1 METIYLIIGFASGA
15 LIASIIALFLRKS
28 NNKSQSLEKENLNR
42 RLEDE
47 LKRGSELSSEI
58 ERIRLDNSTL
68 KAEKAK
74 VAATLEKTTEQLADE
89 RNTSREREMKYEETL
104 KMNRNLSGE
113 KGRLEKELEILQKQN
128 REEAAKRDAL
138 FTEQLRLAKE
148 EIKTLSQTIL
158 EERQKR
164 LQETN
169 KTQMESILTPL
180 EKQLRD
186 LKDRANEIHEKNI
199 SDRAAMA
206 KELEQLRKMN
216 ENISKEANDL
226 THALKGETKAQG
238 NWGEMLLE
246 RQLEYMGFEE
256 GKHYKKQSFIKDEC
270 GLDIK
275 NEEGKRLQPDIIIQY
290 PQGREVIIDS
300 KVSLTNYVNFIGA
313 TDEQERTD
321 QLKKHISS
329 LKRHIEE
336 LSAKQYGR
344 YNSKSPEFVMM
355 FVPNESAYITA
366 IKEDSNLW
374 NFAFERKILIVGPT
388 SILSALQLALDLWK
402 REDQSVNIQKIIDE
416 VCKLYD
422 KMASFCKTF
431 KGIGDNISNTQKKYD
446 EALKQLS
453 EGRGNIISRFE
464 NIQKMGLSPK
474 SKIALSA
481 KNGTD
486 ESSEST
492 ENLDE
497 LN

>member
-47 LKRGSELSSEI
+47 LKRGSELSSEV

-89 RNTSREREMKYEETL
+89 RNRSREREMKYEETL

-128 REEAAKRDAL
+128 REDAAKRDAL

-158 EERQKR
+158 EERQKK

-374 NFAFERKILIVGPT
+374 NFAFDRKILIVGPT

-453 EGRGNIISRFE
+453 EGRGNIIGRFD

-497 LN
+497 LS

>member
-47 LKRGSELSSEI
+47 LKRGSELSSEV

-89 RNTSREREMKYEETL
+89 RNRSREREMKYEETL

-128 REEAAKRDAL
+128 REDAAKRDAL

-158 EERQKR
+158 EERQKK

-453 EGRGNIISRFE
+453 EGRGNIIGRFE

>member
-89 RNTSREREMKYEETL
+89 RNRSREREMKYEETL

-158 EERQKR
+158 EERQKK

-453 EGRGNIISRFE
+453 EGRGNIIGRFE

-474 SKIALSA
+474 NKIALSA

-486 ESSEST
+486 ESSENT

-497 LN
+497 LS

>member
-28 NNKSQSLEKENLNR
+28 NNKSQSLEKENLNL

-374 NFAFERKILIVGPT
+374 NFAFDRKILIVGPT

-416 VCKLYD
+416 VSNLYD

-453 EGRGNIISRFE
+453 EGRGNIIGRFE

>member
-89 RNTSREREMKYEETL
+89 RNRSREREMKYEETL

-158 EERQKR
+158 EERQKK

-453 EGRGNIISRFE
+453 EGRGNIISRFD

>member
-1 METIYLIIGFASGA
+1 METIYLIIGLVSGA
-15 LIASIIALFLRKS
+15 LIASIIALFLRNS
-28 NNKSQSLEKENLNR
+28 NNKSRSLESENLNR

-47 LKRGSELSSEI
+47 LRKAGELCREI
-58 ERIRLDNSTL
+58 ERIRLENSNL
-68 KAEKAK
+68 NAEKAK
-74 VAATLEKTTEQLADE
+74 IAATLEKTTEQLTDE
-89 RNTSREREMKYEETL
+89 RNACREKELKYEETL

-113 KGRLEKELEILQKQN
+113 KGRLEKELEMLQKQN

-158 EERQKR
+158 EERQRK

-180 EKQLRD
+180 EKQLKD
-186 LKDRANEIHEKNI
+186 LKERANEIHEKNI
-199 SDRAAMA
+199 SDRATMA

-226 THALKGETKAQG
+226 TQALKGETKAQG

-256 GKHYKKQSFIKDEC
+256 GKHYKKQSFIKDEY
-270 GLDIK
+270 GLEIK

-374 NFAFERKILIVGPT
+374 NFAFDRKILIVGPT

-453 EGRGNIISRFE
+453 EGRGNIISRFD

-474 SKIALSA
+474 TKIALSA
-481 KNGTD
+481 KNDTD
-486 ESSEST
+486 GSSDSSD
-492 ENLDE
+492 NSNE
-497 LN
+497 LS

>member
-47 LKRGSELSSEI
+47 LKRGSELSSEV

-89 RNTSREREMKYEETL
+89 RNRSREREMKYEETL

-128 REEAAKRDAL
+128 REDAAKRDAL

-158 EERQKR
+158 EERQKK

-336 LSAKQYGR
+336 LAAKQYGR

-453 EGRGNIISRFE
+453 EGRGNIIGRFE

-497 LN
+497 LS

>member
-89 RNTSREREMKYEETL
+89 RNRSREREMKYEETL

-128 REEAAKRDAL
+128 REDAAKRDAL

-158 EERQKR
+158 EERQKK

-453 EGRGNIISRFE
+453 EGRGNIIGRFE

-497 LN
+497 LS

>member
-89 RNTSREREMKYEETL
+89 RNRSREREMKYEETL

-128 REEAAKRDAL
+128 REDAAKRDAL

-158 EERQKR
+158 EERQKK

-374 NFAFERKILIVGPT
+374 NFAFDRKILIVGPT

-453 EGRGNIISRFE
+453 EGRGNIIGRFE

-497 LN
+497 LS

>member
-47 LKRGSELSSEI
+47 LKRGSELSGEI

-74 VAATLEKTTEQLADE
+74 VAATLEKTTEQLTDE

-128 REEAAKRDAL
+128 REDAAKRDAL

-158 EERQKR
+158 EERQKK

-453 EGRGNIISRFE
+453 EGRGNIIGRFE

-497 LN
+497 LS

>member
-89 RNTSREREMKYEETL
+89 RNMSREREMKYEETL

-158 EERQKR
+158 EERQKK

-374 NFAFERKILIVGPT
+374 NFAFDRKILIVGPT

-453 EGRGNIISRFE
+453 EGRGNIISRFD

-497 LN
+497 LS

>member
-89 RNTSREREMKYEETL
+89 RNRSREREMKYEETL

-128 REEAAKRDAL
+128 REDAAKRDAL

-158 EERQKR
+158 EERQKK

-453 EGRGNIISRFE
+453 EGRGNIIGRFE

>member
-1 METIYLIIGFASGA
+1 METIYLIIGLVSGA
-15 LIASIIALFLRKS
+15 LIASIIALFLRNS
-28 NNKSQSLEKENLNR
+28 NNKSRSLESENLNR

-47 LKRGSELSSEI
+47 LRKAGELCREI
-58 ERIRLDNSTL
+58 ERIRRENSNL
-68 KAEKAK
+68 NAEKAK
-74 VAATLEKTTEQLADE
+74 IAATLEKTTEQLTDE
-89 RNTSREREMKYEETL
+89 RNACREKELKYEETL

-113 KGRLEKELEILQKQN
+113 KGRLEKELEMLQKQN

-158 EERQKR
+158 EERQRK

-180 EKQLRD
+180 EKQLKD
-186 LKDRANEIHEKNI
+186 LKERANEIHEKNI
-199 SDRAAMA
+199 SDRATMA

-226 THALKGETKAQG
+226 TQALKGETKAQG

-256 GKHYKKQSFIKDEC
+256 GKHYKKQSFIKDEY
-270 GLDIK
+270 GLEIK

-313 TDEQERTD
+313 TDEPERTD

-374 NFAFERKILIVGPT
+374 NFAFDRKILIVGPT

-453 EGRGNIISRFE
+453 EGRGNIISRFD

-474 SKIALSA
+474 TKIALSA
-481 KNGTD
+481 KNDTD
-486 ESSEST
+486 GSSDSSD
-492 ENLDE
+492 NSNE
-497 LN
+497 LS

>member
-89 RNTSREREMKYEETL
+89 RNRSREREMKYEETL

-128 REEAAKRDAL
+128 REDAAKRDAL

-158 EERQKR
+158 EERQKK

-402 REDQSVNIQKIIDE
+402 REDQSVNIQKIIEE

-453 EGRGNIISRFE
+453 EGRGNIIGRFE

-497 LN
+497 LS

>member
-74 VAATLEKTTEQLADE
+74 VDATLEKTTEQLADE

-158 EERQKR
+158 EERQKK

-336 LSAKQYGR
+336 LAAKQYGR

-374 NFAFERKILIVGPT
+374 NFAFDRKILIVGPT

-453 EGRGNIISRFE
+453 EGRGNIIGRFE

-481 KNGTD
+481 KSGTD

-497 LN
+497 LS

>member
-15 LIASIIALFLRKS
+15 LIASIITLFLRKS

-47 LKRGSELSSEI
+47 LKRGSELSREI

-74 VAATLEKTTEQLADE
+74 VDATLEKTTEQLADE
-89 RNTSREREMKYEETL
+89 RNRSREREMKYEETL

-128 REEAAKRDAL
+128 REDAAKRDAL

-158 EERQKR
+158 EERQKK

-374 NFAFERKILIVGPT
+374 NFAFDRKILIVGPT

-453 EGRGNIISRFE
+453 EGRGNIIGRFE

>member
-47 LKRGSELSSEI
+47 LKRGSELSSEV

-89 RNTSREREMKYEETL
+89 RNMSREREMKYEETL

-128 REEAAKRDAL
+128 REDAAKRDAL

-158 EERQKR
+158 EERQKK

-374 NFAFERKILIVGPT
+374 NFAFDRKILIVGPT

-453 EGRGNIISRFE
+453 EGRGNIIGRFD

-497 LN
+497 LS

>member
-47 LKRGSELSSEI
+47 LKRGSELSREI

-89 RNTSREREMKYEETL
+89 RNRSREREMKYEETL

-128 REEAAKRDAL
+128 REDAAKRDAL

-158 EERQKR
+158 EERQKK

-186 LKDRANEIHEKNI
+186 LKDRTNEIHEKNI

-313 TDEQERTD
+313 TDEQERME

-329 LKRHIEE
+329 LKKHIEE
-336 LSAKQYGR
+336 LAAKQYGR

-374 NFAFERKILIVGPT
+374 NFAFDRKILIVGPT

-453 EGRGNIISRFE
+453 EGRGNIIGRFE

-481 KNGTD
+481 KSGTD

-492 ENLDE
+492 ENFDE

>member
-47 LKRGSELSSEI
+47 LKRGSELSSEV

-89 RNTSREREMKYEETL
+89 RNRSREREMKYEETL

-128 REEAAKRDAL
+128 REDAAKRDAL

-158 EERQKR
+158 EERQKK

-453 EGRGNIISRFE
+453 EGRGNIIGRFE

-497 LN
+497 LS

>member
-47 LKRGSELSSEI
+47 LKRGSELSSEV

-89 RNTSREREMKYEETL
+89 RNRSREREMKYEETL

-128 REEAAKRDAL
+128 REDAAKRDAL

-158 EERQKR
+158 EERQKK

-336 LSAKQYGR
+336 LAAKQYGR

-453 EGRGNIISRFE
+453 EGRGNIIGRFE

>member
-89 RNTSREREMKYEETL
+89 RNRSREREMKYEETL

-128 REEAAKRDAL
+128 REDAAKRDAL

-158 EERQKR
+158 EERQKK

-290 PQGREVIIDS
+290 PQGREIIIDS

-336 LSAKQYGR
+336 LAAKQYGR

-453 EGRGNIISRFE
+453 EGRGNIISRFD

-474 SKIALSA
+474 SEIALSA

-497 LN
+497 LS

>member
-47 LKRGSELSSEI
+47 LKRGSELSSEV

-89 RNTSREREMKYEETL
+89 RNRSREREMKYEETL

-128 REEAAKRDAL
+128 REDAAKRDAL

-158 EERQKR
+158 EERQKK

-374 NFAFERKILIVGPT
+374 NFAFDRKILIVGPT

-453 EGRGNIISRFE
+453 EGRGNIIGRFE

-497 LN
+497 LS

>member
-89 RNTSREREMKYEETL
+89 RNRSREREMKYEETL

-158 EERQKR
+158 EERQKK

-336 LSAKQYGR
+336 LAAKQYGR

-374 NFAFERKILIVGPT
+374 NFAFDRKILIVGPT

-497 LN
+497 LS

>member
-128 REEAAKRDAL
+128 REDAAKRDAL

-158 EERQKR
+158 EERQKK

-453 EGRGNIISRFE
+453 EGRGNIIGRFE

-497 LN
+497 LS

>member
-47 LKRGSELSSEI
+47 LKRGSELSSEV

-89 RNTSREREMKYEETL
+89 RNRSREREMKYEETL

-128 REEAAKRDAL
+128 REDAAKRNAL

-158 EERQKR
+158 EERQKK

-290 PQGREVIIDS
+290 PQGREIIIDS

-336 LSAKQYGR
+336 LAAKQYGR

-453 EGRGNIISRFE
+453 EGRGNIIGRFE

-497 LN
+497 LS

>member
-89 RNTSREREMKYEETL
+89 RNRSREREMKYEETL

-128 REEAAKRDAL
+128 REDAAKRDAL

-158 EERQKR
+158 EERQKK

-336 LSAKQYGR
+336 LAAKQYGR

-453 EGRGNIISRFE
+453 EGRGNIIGRFE

-497 LN
+497 LS

>member
-58 ERIRLDNSTL
+58 ERIRLDNITL

-158 EERQKR
+158 EERQKK

-199 SDRAAMA
+199 SDRAVMA

-336 LSAKQYGR
+336 LAAKQYGR

-374 NFAFERKILIVGPT
+374 NFAFDRKILIVGPT

-453 EGRGNIISRFE
+453 EGRGNIIGRFE

-474 SKIALSA
+474 NKIALSA

-497 LN
+497 LS

>member
-1 METIYLIIGFASGA
+1 METIYLIIGLVSGA
-15 LIASIIALFLRKS
+15 LIASIIALFLRNS
-28 NNKSQSLEKENLNR
+28 NNKSRSLESENLNR

-47 LKRGSELSSEI
+47 LRKAGELCREI
-58 ERIRLDNSTL
+58 ERIRRENSNL
-68 KAEKAK
+68 NAEKAK
-74 VAATLEKTTEQLADE
+74 IAATLEKTTEQLTDE
-89 RNTSREREMKYEETL
+89 RNACREKELKYEETL

-113 KGRLEKELEILQKQN
+113 KGRLEKELEMLQKQN

-158 EERQKR
+158 EERQRK

-180 EKQLRD
+180 EKQLKD
-186 LKDRANEIHEKNI
+186 LKERANEIHEKNI
-199 SDRAAMA
+199 SDRATMA

-226 THALKGETKAQG
+226 TQALKGETKAQG

-256 GKHYKKQSFIKDEC
+256 GKHYKKQSFIKDEY
-270 GLDIK
+270 GLEIK

-374 NFAFERKILIVGPT
+374 NFAFDRKILIVGPT

-453 EGRGNIISRFE
+453 EGRGNIISRFD

-492 ENLDE
+492 DNFDE
-497 LN
+497 LS

>member
-47 LKRGSELSSEI
+47 LKRGSELSSEV

-89 RNTSREREMKYEETL
+89 RNRSREREMKYEETL

-128 REEAAKRDAL
+128 REDAAKRDAL

-158 EERQKR
+158 EERQKK

-355 FVPNESAYITA
+355 FVPNEFAYITA

-453 EGRGNIISRFE
+453 EGRGNIIGRFE

-497 LN
+497 LS

>member
-47 LKRGSELSSEI
+47 LKRGSELSSEV

-89 RNTSREREMKYEETL
+89 RNRSREREMKYEETL

-128 REEAAKRDAL
+128 REDAAKRDAL

-402 REDQSVNIQKIIDE
+402 REDQSVNIQKIIEE

-453 EGRGNIISRFE
+453 EGRGNIIGRFE

-497 LN
+497 LS

>member
-89 RNTSREREMKYEETL
+89 RNRSREREMKYEETL

-128 REEAAKRDAL
+128 REDAAKRDAL

-158 EERQKR
+158 EERQKK

-336 LSAKQYGR
+336 LAAKQYGR

-374 NFAFERKILIVGPT
+374 NFAFDRKILIVGPT

-453 EGRGNIISRFE
+453 EGRGNIIGRFE

-497 LN
+497 LS

>member
-89 RNTSREREMKYEETL
+89 RNRSREREMKYEETL

-158 EERQKR
+158 EERQKK

-336 LSAKQYGR
+336 LAAKQYGR

-453 EGRGNIISRFE
+453 EGRGNIIGRFE

-497 LN
+497 LS

>member
-15 LIASIIALFLRKS
+15 LIASMIALFLRKS

-89 RNTSREREMKYEETL
+89 RNRSREREMKYEETL

-128 REEAAKRDAL
+128 REDAAKRDAL

-158 EERQKR
+158 EERQKK

-497 LN
+497 LS

>member
-47 LKRGSELSSEI
+47 LKRGSELSSEV

-89 RNTSREREMKYEETL
+89 RNRSREREMKYEETL

-158 EERQKR
+158 EERQKK

-336 LSAKQYGR
+336 LAAKQYGR

-402 REDQSVNIQKIIDE
+402 REDQSVNIQKIIEE

-453 EGRGNIISRFE
+453 EGRGNIIGRFE

-497 LN
+497 LS

>member
-158 EERQKR
+158 EERQKK

-336 LSAKQYGR
+336 LAAKQYGR

>member
-128 REEAAKRDAL
+128 REDAVKRDAL

-158 EERQKR
+158 EERQKK

-453 EGRGNIISRFE
+453 EGRGNIIGRFD